1 MEYLVSNLFDRIH
14 DLAEE
19 ICAFP
24 LGNCSPSDDPDMQTA
39 YVYSFLDIVRRFLGS
54 VKRLDNNL
62 IQSEIAQINTDIQ
75 IISEAYDLKA
85 ELVNIIDLIDDLKEQ
100 QTLKAIDSTVVSP
113 QLASKLLDH
122 IVENLS
128 TESANSLPAICKNYG
143 LSGGEVEEAFK
154 SKRNYIH
161 SRTAHLQPSE
171 IKSLAILMQGKYVG
185 SELDRL
191 LSDILNNQTD
201 LNMVSEFEG
210 IKDLLTR
217 ELNSA
222 KYLIW
227 VAVAWFTDRDLA
239 NLLYKK
245 SKQGV
250 NVQII
255 INDDEINSTLASG
268 LKDHF
273 ETYLV
278 PKSAKQLMHNKF
290 CVIDL
295 QTVVHGSYNWTNKA
309 QYNNE
314 TATKVDSVAQAKQ
327 FADEF
332 IRLKGTVR

>member
-1 MEYLVSNLFDRIH
+1 MSKLFDRIQ

-19 ICAFP
+19 IGAFP

-54 VKRLDNNL
+54 VKRLDNSL

-85 ELVNIIDLIDDLKEQ
+85 ELVNVIDLINDLKEQ
-100 QTLKAIDSTVVSP
+100 QALKIIDSTVVSP

-122 IVENLS
+122 IVENLE
-128 TESANSLPAICKNYG
+128 TESANSLPAICENYG
-143 LSGGEVEEAFK
+143 LSSGDVAEAFK

-161 SRTAHLQPSE
+161 SRTAHLQPNE
-171 IKSLAILMQGKYVG
+171 IKSLAIRMQGKYAG

-191 LSDILNNQTD
+191 LSDIISNKTD
-201 LNMVSEFEG
+201 LNMVSEFED
-210 IKDLLTR
+210 IKELLIR
-217 ELNSA
+217 ELSSA
-222 KYLIW
+222 KYVIW

-239 NLLYKK
+239 NLLYRKA
-245 SKQGV
+245 KQGV
-250 NVQII
+250 NVQIV
-255 INDDEINSTLASG
+255 INDDEINSTLSSG
-268 LKDHF
+268 LKEHF
-273 ETYLV
+273 ETHLV
-278 PKSAKQLMHNKF
+278 PKSSRQLMHNKF

-314 TATKVDSVAQAKQ
+314 TATKIDSVAQAKQ

-332 IRLKGTVR
+332 IRLKSMVRKLI

>member
-1 MEYLVSNLFDRIH
+1 VSNLFDRIH

-54 VKRLDNNL
+54 VKRLDNSL

-85 ELVNIIDLIDDLKEQ
+85 ELVNVIDLISDLKDLQ
-100 QTLKAIDSTVVSP
+100 ALKAIDSTVVSP
-113 QLASKLLDH
+113 QLASKLLVH

-128 TESANSLPAICKNYG
+128 TESANSLPTICENYG
-143 LSGGEVEEAFK
+143 LSGGDIEEAFK

-161 SRTAHLQPSE
+161 ARTAHLQPSE
-171 IKSLAILMQGKYVG
+171 IKSLAILLQGKYAD

-191 LSDILNNQTD
+191 LADILNNEID
-201 LNMVSEFEG
+201 PNIVSEFEG
-210 IKDLLTR
+210 IKELLTR

-227 VAVAWFTDRDLA
+227 VAVSWFTDRDLA

-250 NVQII
+250 NIQII

-314 TATKVDSVAQAKQ
+314 TVTKVDSVAQAKQ

-332 IRLKGTVR
+332 IRLKGTVPN